1 MLLLLLSLAR
11 NSNMDTNFLRHHV
24 GDSFFD
30 IISSRLLQDFM
41 DFRSTDSTWSEHSI
55 FARFRN
61 PRCRNVSIFFGLSRS
76 CSYGTHTLTYHQ
88 SHHECRFECS
98 GVALLVILG
107 AIRYNAALVTL
118 GAVYIVIE
126 VILTPIYLYPV
137 LKELYTNS
145 WLYIA
150 GPIIYGLLIL
160 YPHVVFVYEI
170 KTGVWETPNYS
181 D

>member
-11 NSNMDTNFLRHHV
+11 NSNMDTSLLRHHV
-24 GDSFFD
+24 GDSLVD

-41 DFRSTDSTWSEHSI
+41 DFRSTDFTRFEHSI
-55 FARFRN
+55 LACFRN
-61 PRCRNVSIFFGLSRS
+61 PRCRNVSIFCGLSRS

-88 SHHECRFECS
+88 SWFEYS

-118 GAVYIVIE
+118 GAIYIVIE

-137 LKELYTNS
+137 INELYKNS

-150 GPIIYGLLIL
+150 WPIIYGLLIL

-170 KTGVWETPNYS
+170 KTGVWEAPNYS